1 MFICILR
8 YNKQY
13 TDILLFIEKYCVLT
27 IKIILIISIYIV
39 LLEYFVDYDLIFKR
53 LLDFYKVS
61 NSVELAQKMQ
71 ISQQAIS
78 GWKSRKSL
86 SAIEK
91 KCRELGIYNEIFED
105 IGNTKQQIYQ
115 ANNKIDNYISDLR
128 LILGETELEIELKKL
143 FISKLLERFRDKET
157 MINKILN
164 LSWEYDR
171 PYLFIYYIF
180 QMIEFEIEKDPSEK
194 ITNYKDYL
202 KKIIA
207 KYEVFSLKN
216 KAAFGIRR
224 KKDTI
229 NDVELLLSEEDCR
242 TMIQNYKIVLGIIES
257 SMSLDMV
264 RIHKNRFSGKA
275 IF

>member
-1 MFICILR
+1 
-8 YNKQY
+8 
-13 TDILLFIEKYCVLT
+13 
-27 IKIILIISIYIV
+27 
-39 LLEYFVDYDLIFKR
+39 VDYDLIFKR